1 MIPFSV
7 SDVQHRSLPIVNI
20 LLIGLST
27 LVFLYELT
35 LGGVGL
41 LWGGGGLDISAF
53 FSKWGFIPDELT
65 QGQAC
70 THRMLEPPTFP
81 PSDLGDSCTAL
92 TESLRDIVL
101 PNLPL
106 IPLTDGRALLNIDS
120 PVPTWATI
128 FSSMFIHGGL
138 FHFAGNMMFL
148 WVFGDNIEDRLGHL
162 KYLGFY
168 LLTGVVATL
177 SHLAVDPHSQAP
189 LVGASGAIAGVMG
202 AYLLLY
208 PYNRIRALV
217 IFFFI
222 TVIEIQALIFLGIW
236 FFLQILN
243 SIGALGLAAG
253 VNVAFMAHVGG
264 FLCGAVII
272 GVYKLLTGQTLWPS
286 RNRRQPWDYWYR
298 TRRGPD

>member
-1 MIPFSV
+1 MIPYSDA
-7 SDVQHRSLPIVNI
+7 DVQRRSFPIVNV

-27 LVFLYELT
+27 LVFLYELR
-35 LGGVGL
+35 LGGLGL
-41 LWGGGGLDISAF
+41 LWGGGGDADILRF
-53 FSKWGFIPDELT
+53 FFKWGFIPDELSS
-65 QGQAC
+65 GESFK
-70 THRMLEPPTFP
+70 R
-81 PSDLGDSCTAL
+81 LGVGFSTLDI
-92 TESLRDIVL
+92 ES
-101 PNLPL
+101 
-106 IPLTDGRALLNIDS
+106 S
-120 PVPTWATI
+120 VPTWATI

-162 KYLGFY
+162 KYLAFY

-177 SHLAVDPHSQAP
+177 SHLAIDPHSQAP

-217 IFFFI
+217 IFFII

-272 GVYKLLTGQTLWPS
+272 GGYKLLTGQSIWPS
-286 RNRRQPWDYWYR
+286 RHGRQPWDYWYR

>member
-1 MIPFSV
+1 MIPFS
-7 SDVQHRSLPIVNI
+7 DADAQRRSFPIVNVV
-20 LLIGLST
+20 LIGLST
-27 LVFLYELT
+27 LVFLYELR
-35 LGGVGL
+35 LGGLGL
-41 LWGGGGLDISAF
+41 LWGGGGDVDVTRF
-53 FSKWGFIPDELT
+53 FFKWGFIPEELSS
-65 QGQAC
+65 GQSF
-70 THRMLEPPTFP
+70 PTLFVP
-81 PSDLGDSCTAL
+81 GDIKS
-92 TESLRDIVL
+92 S
-101 PNLPL
+101 
-106 IPLTDGRALLNIDS
+106 
-120 PVPTWATI
+120 VPTWVTI

-148 WVFGDNIEDRLGHL
+148 WVFGDNIEDQLGHL

-177 SHLAVDPHSQAP
+177 SHLAIDPHSLSP

-272 GVYKLLTGQTLWPS
+272 GGYKLLTRQPLWPS
-286 RNRRQPWDYWYR
+286 RQRRNPWDYWYR